1 MPSIVCWSLVS
12 LSLATQPSSDFVFAS
27 YMRTT
32 VCFCLLSDNW
42 KGIGLGALLVT
53 ERNWFHIKY
62 VHTSDAYNERYSTKL
77 INIQRISFALI
88 SCFLVAKK
96 GPALS
101 PFPFLSPGQFFKFFS
116 SHSFSFLQF
125 FFLQFLQNIFH
136 PFSIAPHR
144 EFNEE
149 FFYDSRMAIFRL
161 V

>member
-12 LSLATQPSSDFVFAS
+12 LSLATWPSSDFVFAS
-27 YMRTT
+27 YMRAT

-42 KGIGLGALLVT
+42 KGIGLGALLVAEA

-96 GPALS
+96 SPALS
-101 PFPFLSPGQFFKFFS
+101 LFPFLSLGQFFKFFS
-116 SHSFSFLQF
+116 STHSPSYNFSSYNFCKF
-125 FFLQFLQNIFH
+125 FPSIFH
-136 PFSIAPHR
+136 CTA
-144 EFNEE
+144 
-149 FFYDSRMAIFRL
+149 SRI
-161 V
+161 